1 MRACRSTASPSSRS
15 PRTISGRRA
24 SCRERAPRARRAAP
38 AARRPARSA
47 AHGSRGGGARAAAFR
62 RLEAES
68 DRAGRT
74 RGHARRIARLGRIRL
89 PGDPRPRRPRRPRG
103 LERPRAPH
111 RGAPR
116 RRRRGARSRGRRGCA
131 HAGRQSRGARRP
143 RRGGMGAADLPGT
156 PGHRC
161 HHAPLSRAGL
171 EGAVPRALHPR
182 RRPPARARHL
192 RQSLRDA
199 RVHGERRSLR
209 PRGATARVARVR
221 LAHRR
226 LHRGAAARYPLP
238 PRPKAARP
246 GVGRPQRH
254 PDHSGDRALRDP
266 DGAARL
272 PRRRGAA
279 RRRARDPRGRRRPRG
294 GCAVSLFP
302 AADRRQH
309 GRGPEARSAHRGR
322 GGPRHGAYRVAGPG
336 RDRARARPAGD
347 PHRRAHRAGAE
358 HRDGD
363 GCGAHRRR
371 RPRDL
376 RLSGD
381 RTDGD
386 RPGAARGDSGRGARL
401 LRRSS
406 ARCAHRDQGSG
417 TDMISVENLTKKYG
431 AATVVDDV
439 SMTIE
444 RNSITVIVGT
454 SGSGKSTLLRMIN
467 RLVEPTRGRV
477 LIDGRDTSAEA
488 PYLLRR
494 RVGYAIQ
501 GHGLFPHR
509 TVRENIATVPRLLGW
524 DEARIGAR
532 VEELLEVFQLDP
544 ATYAQAFPHQLSGGQ
559 QQRVGVARALAAE
572 PSVLLMD
579 EPFGALD
586 PIIRPKA
593 QEDLLDIQR
602 RYGTTIVLVTH
613 DMDEAFHL
621 GDRVAVMSLGRV
633 LQYDRP
639 AVLLTRPA
647 DPFVARMTGVS
658 DRAMRLLSL
667 PTAGEAALPG
677 ASEGPT
683 VAASASLREVL
694 SELLWRGAE
703 SATVTDADGTP
714 RGRLTVAGV
723 LARGLPSR
731 CPA

>member
-1 MRACRSTASPSSRS
+1 
-15 PRTISGRRA
+15 
-24 SCRERAPRARRAAP
+24 
-38 AARRPARSA
+38 
-47 AHGSRGGGARAAAFR
+47 
-62 RLEAES
+62 
-68 DRAGRT
+68 
-74 RGHARRIARLGRIRL
+74 
-89 PGDPRPRRPRRPRG
+89 
-103 LERPRAPH
+103 
-111 RGAPR
+111 
-116 RRRRGARSRGRRGCA
+116 
-131 HAGRQSRGARRP
+131 
-143 RRGGMGAADLPGT
+143 
-156 PGHRC
+156 
-161 HHAPLSRAGL
+161 
-171 EGAVPRALHPR
+171 
-182 RRPPARARHL
+182 
-192 RQSLRDA
+192 
-199 RVHGERRSLR
+199 
-209 PRGATARVARVR
+209 
-221 LAHRR
+221 
-226 LHRGAAARYPLP
+226 
-238 PRPKAARP
+238 
-246 GVGRPQRH
+246 
-254 PDHSGDRALRDP
+254 
-266 DGAARL
+266 
-272 PRRRGAA
+272 
-279 RRRARDPRGRRRPRG
+279 
-294 GCAVSLFP
+294 
-302 AADRRQH
+302 
-309 GRGPEARSAHRGR
+309 
-322 GGPRHGAYRVAGPG
+322 
-336 RDRARARPAGD
+336 
-347 PHRRAHRAGAE
+347 
-358 HRDGD
+358 
-363 GCGAHRRR
+363 
-371 RPRDL
+371 
-376 RLSGD
+376 
-381 RTDGD
+381 
-386 RPGAARGDSGRGARL
+386 
-401 LRRSS
+401 
-406 ARCAHRDQGSG
+406 
-417 TDMISVENLTKKYG
+417 MISVENLTKQYG
-431 AATVVDDV
+431 ATTVVDDV

-444 RNSITVIVGT
+444 RNSITAIVGT

-586 PIIRPKA
+586 PIIRAKA
-593 QEDLLDIQR
+593 QADLLDIQR

-667 PTAGEAALPG
+667 TTAGEAALPG

-714 RGRLTVAGV
+714 RGRLTVAAI
-723 LARGLPSR
+723 LARGRPS
-731 CPA
+731 